1 MKAFHVPVWAWRKRE
16 KKERHDVRNSHF
28 REGEVGVMIGS
39 VFFAGTNWEG
49 LGLTGTDWEGL
60 GLTGTDWEGLGLIG
74 TNWEGD

>member
-39 VFFAGTNWEG
+39 FFCW
-49 LGLTGTDWEGL
+49 D
-60 GLTGTDWEGLGLIG
+60 
-74 TNWEGD
+74 